1 MLKYEKLVSIS
12 YLPPNQFAY
21 IQKCVC
27 SQGLF
32 QTLSVCKYVYI
43 HVRHPPHTH
52 THTQP
57 FGICNFVFVANDV
70 ILVQKRYDEIV
81 LEIKDMDILSLYSS
95 SLFRMIFES

>member
-12 YLPPNQFAY
+12 CLPPNQFAY

-32 QTLSVCKYVYI
+32 QTLGVCKYVYI
-43 HVRHPPHTH
+43 HVYPPTYN
-52 THTQP
+52 P
-57 FGICNFVFVANDV
+57 YVICNFVFVANNMV
-70 ILVQKRYDEIV
+70 LVQKRYDEII
-81 LEIKDMDILSLYSS
+81 LEIKDMDVLSLYSS